1 MFRGFSYLQDFNLPT
16 EEVTSKY
23 ETDID
28 LGLTPEEISLRLEKY
43 GENRLQEAAT
53 ISPWKLLINQFKN
66 IITLLLLIAVGVS
79 LFLHDYLEAIAI
91 GVVII
96 LNALFGFVTEYR
108 AEKAME
114 ALKSMV
120 IATSKVVRGG
130 KLIEIEARELVPGD
144 VLIIEEGDQ
153 VTADARLISAD
164 NLATIEA
171 SLTGESEPSEKKAII
186 IDEYDIPV
194 ADRLNMIFMG
204 TTVARGNGRAIVV
217 ATGTSTQI
225 GEVSVLLNQTE
236 ADKTP
241 LEKRLDTLGK
251 SLAVLSVGI
260 AIVMVI
266 VGALMGRPV
275 LEILETAIALAI
287 AAVPEG
293 LPAVATIT
301 LAIGMTRMAK
311 KKAIIRRLP
320 AVETLGSTTVI
331 CTDKTGTLTE
341 NQMTLEQVW
350 LNGHTVKI
358 TGVGYEPVGNFEFD
372 NDEASLREHL
382 ELFLKSAALASNASV
397 AKNSEGY
404 WSVVGDPTEGALVVA
419 ALKNNFNSEQARLNN
434 YKELREIPFNSD
446 EKRMAVYY
454 DTPDG
459 QFLMAKGSPEIILNA
474 CALALKDGQE
484 VVLDD
489 KLRDEILTQNYSF
502 SSEGLRVLGLAY
514 RSINSLEEDPFDNLV
529 FLGLAAIMDPPRVE
543 AKAAIA
549 EAAQAGIRTIMI
561 TGDQP
566 ETAKAIGNRLG
577 LTYGDVISGKE
588 LQVMSND
595 ELVEKLD
602 TTSIFA
608 RVSPRHK
615 LEIVNAL
622 KKKGQI
628 VAMTGDGVNDAP
640 ALKEA
645 DIGIAMGIQGTE
657 VSKEAADMILADDN
671 FATIIRAI
679 KEGRVIFTNISKFI
693 HYLFSCN
700 LSEILIIFIALLLN
714 LPLPLVALQILW
726 LNLVTDVFPALS
738 LGWEQA
744 EADVMN
750 KPPRDPGLE
759 FLTKDFLVKVFAHGI
774 ILAAGSLLA
783 YFYVLQTTNNIDIAR
798 TVAFASIA
806 TIQLFHTFNVRS
818 EKGLQ
823 LDSSLFAN
831 KYLLGAVLLVL
842 VLQAAAIYLPFLNT
856 VLKTTPLNPSDL
868 LIVLITTLAVTVI
881 VKIYNQLNFTT
892 RKGNE

>member
-236 ADKTP
+236 PDKTP

-372 NDEASLREHL
+372 NDEASSREHL

-489 KLRDEILTQNYSF
+489 KLRDEILTQNNSF